1 MLVCMRTTVNLPDE
15 LVRRAKKIAAESRIT
30 LTALIEE
37 GLHEAIARRKRR
49 SRGEPL
55 RLSTYGAKGPLPGV
69 DLDDSAALLDLMDDG
84 AG

>member
-1 MLVCMRTTVNLPDE
+1 MRTTVNLPDE
-15 LVRRAKKIAAESRIT
+15 LVRRAKKIAAESRTT